1 MTATVDSA
9 TTDATLQYDLGQALA
24 VRAFDYFTLAQL
36 YQKTYSQVDPASV
49 SGVPIITEKNSNDVA
64 TAGCPRGT
72 LEETYDQILS
82 DLDRAIDAL
91 DKSESNGVARP
102 DKRYVSSAVA
112 HGLRARVY
120 LVMNKWSEAEKDAD
134 YAIQNGGATPKSVAE
149 ASVPSFNSMSEND
162 WLWGIKT
169 SETDRAVT
177 TGICNFRR

>member
-1 MTATVDSA
+1 MPT
-9 TTDATLQYDLGQALA
+9 
-24 VRAFDYFTLAQL
+24 RN
-36 YQKTYSQVDPASV
+36 
-49 SGVPIITEKNSNDVA
+49 TEQ
-64 TAGCPRGT
+64 
-72 LEETYDQILS
+72 TYDQILS

-177 TGICNFRR
+177 TGICNFPADDGLAQLWLRVRYRWSCQ